1 MSTSGLAASTSE
13 EATPQHMHAV
23 QFYLSDEFLVD
34 ELARFF
40 SAALLDGQSAVIV
53 ATKAHQETLARR
65 LKGYGVEPSKAAA
78 EGRYLALD
86 AGELLSRFLVDGQI
100 DQFRFF
106 DVVGQVISH
115 ASAASRDEKHSV
127 VVFGEMVA
135 LLWAEGK
142 TERAIELEKLWNAL
156 ARTYSFSLRCAY
168 PMQGFRFERD
178 AAAFAEICGQHTGV
192 FAEKPDSVE
201 AASPREP
208 ARTNRLSGKVQPFIP
223 GPSRLRKDQ
232 EHFREFVEAVQDY
245 AIFML
250 DTDGRIVS
258 WSAGAER
265 IKGYTRGEILGS
277 HFSRFYPP
285 EDVQSGKPQRLLDLA
300 RKFGR
305 AEDEGWRLRND
316 GSRFWAHVIIT
327 AIRDERGQLIGF
339 GKVTRDLTEQKRT
352 EAALHRQEERFQ
364 LFVHAVQDYAMF
376 MLDPDGYV
384 TTWNRGAE
392 RIKGYT
398 ASEIIGKHFSCFY
411 PPGLRAEAPKRA
423 LEIAAREGRYEVE
436 DWRLRKDGSRFW
448 ASVVITA
455 IRDDSDRL
463 IGFGKVTRDLT
474 ERMLAQKSLE
484 SSQEKLRDSKRVLR
498 ELSLHLLRSQDEERR
513 RIGREIHDSLGQ
525 YLSVLKI
532 RLESMNAPPECSADV
547 KACTDLLDTCLK
559 EVRTVSYLLYPPML
573 EEMGLRS
580 AVPWYLDG
588 FSKRS
593 GIKTSFNIPDDFGR
607 VGRDAEL
614 VLFRVLQE
622 CLTNV
627 QRHSGSATADI
638 RIHRDGDG
646 ITLDV
651 ADHGKGLPAAVLEQG
666 GQDWMGSLGVG
677 LRGMSERLQQLGGSL
692 EIFSNGRG
700 TRVRATVPLQ
710 KLPSAGGPE

>member
-1 MSTSGLAASTSE
+1 MGTLGLAASSSQQ
-13 EATPQHMHAV
+13 AAPHHQHTV
-23 QFYLSDEFLVD
+23 QFYASDEFLVD
-34 ELARFF
+34 ELGRLFG
-40 SAALLDGQSAVIV
+40 AALTEGQAAVVIG
-53 ATKAHQETLARR
+53 TKAHQETLARR
-65 LKGYGVEPSKAAA
+65 LKGYGAESSQAAA
-78 EGRYLALD
+78 EGRYLAFD
-86 AGELLSRFLVDGQI
+86 AGEMLSRFLVDGRI
-100 DQFRFF
+100 DQFKFF
-106 DVVGQVISH
+106 ETVGDVISR
-115 ASAASRDEKHSV
+115 ASAASRDENHGV
-127 VVFGEMVA
+127 VIFGEMVA

-142 TERAIELEKLWNAL
+142 TELAIQLEKLWNAL

-168 PMQGFRFERD
+168 PMQSFSFERD
-178 AAAFAEICGQHTGV
+178 AAAFAEICGQHSTLT
-192 FAEKPDSVE
+192 AEQPLAGGEKTAGHARKLSSAGPGAPEWRD
-201 AASPREP
+201 RE
-208 ARTNRLSGKVQPFIP
+208 
-223 GPSRLRKDQ
+223 

-250 DTDGRIVS
+250 DPAGRITS
-258 WSAGAER
+258 WNAGAER
-265 IKGYTRGEILGS
+265 IKGYTRAEILGS

-285 EDVQSGKPQRLLDLA
+285 EDVESGKPQKLLDLA
-300 RKFGR
+300 RHVGR
-305 AEDEGWRLRND
+305 AEDEGWRIRKG

-327 AIRDERGQLIGF
+327 AIRDKNGQLVGF

-352 EAALHRQEERFQ
+352 ESVLHRQEERFQ

-392 RIKGYT
+392 RIKGYK
-398 ASEIIGKHFSCFY
+398 ASEIIGQHFSCFY
-411 PPGLRAEAPKRA
+411 PLGLRAERPKRA
-423 LEIAAREGRYEVE
+423 LEIAARDGHFETE
-436 DWRLRKDGSRFW
+436 DWRVRKDGSRFW
-448 ASVVITA
+448 ASVVLTA
-455 IRDDSDRL
+455 IRDEAGSL

-474 ERMLAQKSLE
+474 ERMLAQRELE
-484 SSQEKLRDSKRVLR
+484 SSREKLRDSERALR

-532 RLESMNAPPECSADV
+532 KLESMNAPPECSKDLS
-547 KACTDLLDTCLK
+547 ACTDLLDTCLK

-588 FSKRS
+588 FSRRS
-593 GIKTSFNIPDDFGR
+593 GITTTFKIPDDFGR
-607 VGRDAEL
+607 LGLDVEL

-627 QRHSGSATADI
+627 QRHSGSPTADI
-638 RIHRDGDG
+638 SIDRDSDL
-646 ITLDV
+646 ITLEV
-651 ADHGKGLPAAVLEQG
+651 ADRGKGLPPAVLEQG

-692 EIFSNGRG
+692 EISSDGQG
-700 TRVRATVPLQ
+700 TRVRATVPLP
-710 KLPSAGGPE
+710 KLPSTGAAEQK